1 MLAIIALSAWINFL
15 VIHCYLNSEGTK
27 GKFIS
32 DSVTKSQMEVTG
44 TELPIM
50 SSLDGPKSHGGVRIG
65 EALSSELNYFEVKI
79 MHTVRTGEIA
89 IGAGRKDYPLHRMPG
104 WNRGSIGYHA
114 DDGGLFH
121 ESGFPLLHGPTCTVG
136 DRMGCGVDFTPCED
150 GHVHVWFTKNDQ
162 MVIRPRKVKLPDD
175 SNLYPL
181 MCMKYSGQQIQ
192 YMGLCKKTPPMKQ
205 FSKLLLQSFHM

>member
-1 MLAIIALSAWINFL
+1 MLTVF
-15 VIHCYLNSEGTK
+15 VICCYLDSDGATK
-27 GKFIS
+27 KFIS
-32 DSVTKSQMEVTG
+32 ESDTMEQVDVKG
-44 TELPIM
+44 TEFPIM
-50 SSLDGPKSHGGVRIG
+50 YSLEGPKSHGGVRIG
-65 EALSSELNYFEVKI
+65 EALNLEWNYFEVKI
-79 MHTVRTGEIA
+79 LRTVRAGEIA

-136 DRMGCGVDFTPCED
+136 DRMGCGVDFTSSED

-162 MVIRPRKVKLPDD
+162 MVISPQKVKLPDD

-181 MCMKYSGQQIQ
+181 ICMKWSGQQIR
-192 YMGLCKKTPPMKQ
+192 YMGLYKKTPPMKEIG
-205 FSKLLLQSFHM
+205 KLLLSFHMK